1 MSTETKESKLTYKE
15 RVRRSFTGKG
25 LMELVASA
33 SIMFVFI
40 YAINT
45 YREGYLGLASSL
57 LMVGVFVVVW
67 PVMTLFWLTLEHSVA
82 KIRSDSAVEE
92 PDPVTDPAEDTKEEV
107 TTEDTIEDTLQAS
120 AESDKEGV
128 DRV

>member
-1 MSTETKESKLTYKE
+1 MSTETKERKLTYKE

-82 KIRSDSAVEE
+82 KVRSDSAVEE
-92 PDPVTDPAEDTKEEV
+92 PDPVTDTTEDTKEEG
-107 TTEDTIEDTLQAS
+107 TTEDTLQAS